1 MPNQPAQRRPADLD
15 VTVGEVNRNVV
26 DLRQV
31 VQDFI
36 TEVRSNYVRQDVYD
50 ANSRAAGVFV
60 ELLQKRIEELE
71 DARVDAAK
79 ESAQNRRLAV
89 TAIVAP
95 LIVGVVLAIFQAY
108 LQ

>member
-1 MPNQPAQRRPADLD
+1 MPNSQPARRPDSD

-36 TEVRSNYVRQDVYD
+36 TEVRSSYVRQDVYD

-60 ELLQKRIEELE
+60 ELLQKRVEDLE
-71 DARVDAAK
+71 DAGVEAAK
-79 ESAQNRRLAV
+79 EASANRRLAV

-95 LIVGVVLAIFQAY
+95 LLVGVVLAIFQAY

>member
-1 MPNQPAQRRPADLD
+1 MPPQTRRSSDGD

-50 ANSRAAGVFV
+50 ANARAAGVFV
-60 ELLQKRIEELE
+60 ELLQKRVEDLE
-71 DARVDAAK
+71 DAFETAK
-79 ESAQNRRLAV
+79 TEAAQNRRLAV
-89 TAIVAP
+89 TAVVAP
-95 LIVGVVLAIFQAY
+95 ILVGIVLAIFQAY
-108 LQ
+108 LR